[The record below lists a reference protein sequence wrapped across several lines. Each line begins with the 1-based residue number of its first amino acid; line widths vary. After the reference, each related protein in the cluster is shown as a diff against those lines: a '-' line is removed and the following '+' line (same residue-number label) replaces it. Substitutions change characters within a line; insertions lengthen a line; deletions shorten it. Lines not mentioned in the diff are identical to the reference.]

1 MKFAFGMPALIL
13 YPAIMSP
20 WEADVPP
27 GDILKIAR
35 KAEGAQFDWLTIS
48 EHIVM
53 PGEMVEMMGARF
65 PESLT
70 AAAVLALAGTP
81 LGAIDL
87 EEAVELQDGGAVV
100 TLPGGARHQL
110 GVEFRSGDGG
120 SGSQIAIEVDDE
132 GHGLVVRNGHN
143 KRREIDTGVGR
154 VEIRQPRVDA
164 PNLDLGERE
173 S

>member
-20 WEADVPP
+20 WEADAPP

-70 AAAVLALAGTP
+70 AAAVLAGATERVKLLTYVLVLPYRNPVLLAKTTAGRGRQHTASSSSYTP
-81 LGAIDL
+81 CAMT
-87 EEAVELQDGGAVV
+87 Q
-100 TLPGGARHQL
+100 
-110 GVEFRSGDGG
+110 
-120 SGSQIAIEVDDE
+120 
-132 GHGLVVRNGHN
+132 
-143 KRREIDTGVGR
+143 
-154 VEIRQPRVDA
+154 
-164 PNLDLGERE
+164 
-173 S
+173 